1 MSNFGLIED
10 LKRQSYKKQTVP
22 GSNMAHCFVPSVPNN
37 LDFLEYFSAKLVH
50 QIASGKK
57 MSNFGLIEDLKRQY
71 YQKKTVPG
79 SNMARCFEPS
89 VLDNLDFSE
98 FLSKPKLL
106 VPNPRRLFQTFFG
119 FFLGVRCPCPKIKF
133 QWHNF
138 RLPVIPNHGIP

>member
-1 MSNFGLIED
+1 MSNFGLIKD

-89 VLDNLDFSE
+89 VPNNFWI
-98 FLSKPKLL
+98 FWNIL
-106 VPNPRRLFQTFFG
+106 VPNLY
-119 FFLGVRCPCPKIKF
+119 IKLLLTRKC
-133 QWHNF
+133 HI
-138 RLPVIPNHGIP
+138 LV